1 MTKKNVLLFLVL
13 SFFFTTLTTS
23 QVKDRIDIEDKYK
36 WDLTDL
42 YASKDDWKKA
52 KEEIEARL
60 PKVVKY
66 RGKLGESAENLYYT
80 MKESYDLL
88 KDFYRLTIYSAR
100 LKDQDLNI
108 SENESLQQ
116 EASALGT
123 KFGETV
129 SFINPE
135 ILKIDPEKIE
145 QFYKDKPELEDFRFA
160 IDDIQRLRDHTLN
173 EREEQILASFGQ
185 VTGTMSNVYS
195 TFNNAEL
202 PFAEITLSNGETVE
216 LTSSNFVRHRTA
228 ENRDDR
234 AKVFKAFFE
243 NYGMFKNTIGLN
255 LAGKCRADW
264 VYAKNRNYESTLAGS
279 LDNFNIPTSV
289 YENLITEIHN
299 SLPTLHRFLELKKK
313 MLGYDEL
320 HYYDLYTSMVEAV
333 DMKFELEEAKEL
345 ILTSLKP
352 MGEEYVTTVDKAL
365 NDRWI
370 DYYPNKGKRSGA
382 YSSGAAYDVH
392 PYILMNWNDDYNSL
406 STLTHELGHTM
417 HSYFSNK
424 NQPFQYST
432 YSTYVAEIASTCNE
446 NLLNNKLLETVKSKD
461 EKIFLL
467 ASFLEMVRTTIF
479 RQVSFAEFEWEL
491 HKRVEAGQ
499 PLNGEIM
506 SNIYYNIV
514 KKYYGHD
521 DGVCVVDPY
530 IQYEWAYIPHF
541 IGYNYYVYQYAT
553 SLIYATAF
561 AEKIINEG
569 QPAVDKYYN
578 ILKGGSSDYPL
589 NLIAS
594 AGLDPLSSEAFELT
608 MEKANNVMDMIEK
621 LLEQE

>member
-1 MTKKNVLLFLVL
+1 MIRKTAVFTLLFSIIL
-13 SFFFTTLTTS
+13 SLS
-23 QVKDRIDIEDKYK
+23 LSAQVKERIEIEDKYK

-42 YASKDDWKKA
+42 YASKEDWKKA
-52 KEEIEARL
+52 KTEIEKKL
-60 PKVVKY
+60 PEIVKY
-66 RGKLGESAENLYYT
+66 QGKLGESADNLYYT
-80 MKESYDLL
+80 MKESYELL

-100 LKDQDLNI
+100 LKDQDLNV

-123 KFGETV
+123 KFGETI

-135 ILKIDPEKIE
+135 ILKIEPAKIE
-145 QFYKDKPELEDFRFA
+145 QFYIDKPELKDFKIA
-160 IDDIQRLRDHTLN
+160 IDDIQRLRDHTLT

-185 VTGTMSNVYS
+185 VTGTMANVYG

-202 PFAEITLSNGETVE
+202 PFAEVTLSNGETIE
-216 LTSSNFVRHRTA
+216 LTSSNFVRNRTA
-228 ENRDDR
+228 ENREDR
-234 AKVFKAFFE
+234 ARVFQAFFE

-264 VYAKNRNYESTLAGS
+264 VYAKNRNYNSTLESS
-279 LDNFNIPTSV
+279 LDNYNIPTSV
-289 YENLITEIHN
+289 YENLISEIHK

-333 DMKFELEEAKEL
+333 DMKFDLEEAKEL
-345 ILTSLKP
+345 ILVSLEP
-352 MGEEYVTTVDKAL
+352 MGEEYTSTVNKAL
-365 NDRWI
+365 NERWI

-467 ASFLEMVRTTIF
+467 ASFLEMVRTTIY

-506 SNIYYNIV
+506 SQIYYDIV

-521 DGVCVVDPY
+521 EGVCIVDPY

-541 IGYNYYVYQYAT
+541 IGYQYYVYQYST

-569 QPAVDKYYN
+569 QPAVDAYYN
-578 ILKGGSSDYPL
+578 ILKGGSSDFPL

-608 MEKANNVMDMIEK
+608 MKKANDVMDQIEK